1 MKFCQYCG
9 KQLADNEEC
18 TCQQNASQGQQQS
31 GTAYSQPVNGQYNAS
46 QSQDATQQNVAG
58 QQNTQGQYDNTAGQQ
73 NTQGQYGNTAGQYN
87 AQGQYGNTAGQYNA
101 QGQYGNAT
109 GQYSAQGQQYNTAQN
124 QYTGQNQQSKE
135 NEAIND
141 ITKLV
146 KGILDTPVAAVS
158 EFVKKSNITACVILI
173 AIYSAIELVLALISI
188 ADTSIKTA
196 VYSWGHSHISIGTVF
211 STIFSFVGCEI
222 IQVLIM
228 AVVIMVVLNAMQ
240 KNKKVSF
247 VQALSVACLYN
258 IVYLPIVL
266 IANLVGLIPFNLFGH
281 IDSWIVS
288 FAAAI
293 GYVYTFFGIR
303 EIEEDD
309 NKMPIVFGLATVASA
324 VCSTVVGLI
333 L

>member
-58 QQNTQGQYDNTAGQQ
+58 QQNTQGQY
-73 NTQGQYGNTAGQYN
+73 GNTSGQYN

-211 STIFSFVGCEI
+211 STIFSFIGCEI

-240 KNKKVSF
+240 KNKNVSF
-247 VQALSVACLYN
+247 VQTLSVACLYN

-266 IANLVGLIPFNLFGH
+266 IANVVGLIPFNLFGH

>member
-46 QSQDATQQNVAG
+46 QSQDATQQTV
-58 QQNTQGQYDNTAGQQ
+58 AGQQ
-73 NTQGQYGNTAGQYN
+73 NTQGQYGNTAGEYN
-87 AQGQYGNTAGQYNA
+87 AQGQYGNATGQYNA

-240 KNKKVSF
+240 KNKNVSF

>member
-58 QQNTQGQYDNTAGQQ
+58 QQNTQGQY
-73 NTQGQYGNTAGQYN
+73 GNTAGQNN
-87 AQGQYGNTAGQYNA
+87 AQE
-101 QGQYGNAT
+101 QYGNAT

-211 STIFSFVGCEI
+211 STIFSFIGCEI

-240 KNKKVSF
+240 KNKNVSF
-247 VQALSVACLYN
+247 VQTLSVACLYN

-266 IANLVGLIPFNLFGH
+266 IANVVGLIPFNLFGH

>member
-46 QSQDATQQNVAG
+46 QSQDATQQNV
-58 QQNTQGQYDNTAGQQ
+58 AGQQ

-211 STIFSFVGCEI
+211 STIFSFIGCEI

-240 KNKKVSF
+240 KNKNVSF
-247 VQALSVACLYN
+247 VQTLSVACLYN

-266 IANLVGLIPFNLFGH
+266 IANVVGLIPFNLFGH

-303 EIEEDD
+303 EIEDD

>member
-73 NTQGQYGNTAGQYN
+73 NT
-87 AQGQYGNTAGQYNA
+87 QGQYGNTAGQYNA

-196 VYSWGHSHISIGTVF
+196 VSSWGHSHISIGTVF

-228 AVVIMVVLNAMQ
+228 AVVIMVILNAMQ

>member
-46 QSQDATQQNVAG
+46 QSQDAT
-58 QQNTQGQYDNTAGQQ
+58 QQ

-196 VYSWGHSHISIGTVF
+196 VYSWEHSHISIGTVF
-211 STIFSFVGCEI
+211 STIFSFIGCEI

-240 KNKKVSF
+240 KNKNVSF
-247 VQALSVACLYN
+247 VQTLSVACLYN

-266 IANLVGLIPFNLFGH
+266 IANVVGLIPFNLFGH

>member
-58 QQNTQGQYDNTAGQQ
+58 QQNTQGQY
-73 NTQGQYGNTAGQYN
+73 GNTAGEYN

-240 KNKKVSF
+240 KNKNVSF

>member
-46 QSQDATQQNVAG
+46 QSQDATQQNV
-58 QQNTQGQYDNTAGQQ
+58 AGQQ

-211 STIFSFVGCEI
+211 STIFSFIGCEI

-240 KNKKVSF
+240 KNKNVSF
-247 VQALSVACLYN
+247 VQTLSVACLYN

-266 IANLVGLIPFNLFGH
+266 IANVVGLIPFNLFGH

>member
-58 QQNTQGQYDNTAGQQ
+58 QQNTQGQY
-73 NTQGQYGNTAGQYN
+73 GNTAGEYN

-158 EFVKKSNITACVILI
+158 EFVEKSNITACVILI

-240 KNKKVSF
+240 KNKNVSF

>member
-46 QSQDATQQNVAG
+46 QSQDATQQNV
-58 QQNTQGQYDNTAGQQ
+58 AGQQ

-211 STIFSFVGCEI
+211 STIFSFIGCEI

-240 KNKKVSF
+240 KNKNVSF
-247 VQALSVACLYN
+247 VQTL
-258 IVYLPIVL
+258 
-266 IANLVGLIPFNLFGH
+266 
-281 IDSWIVS
+281 
-288 FAAAI
+288 
-293 GYVYTFFGIR
+293 
-303 EIEEDD
+303 
-309 NKMPIVFGLATVASA
+309 
-324 VCSTVVGLI
+324 
-333 L
+333 

>member
-46 QSQDATQQNVAG
+46 QSQDATQQNVVG
-58 QQNTQGQYDNTAGQQ
+58 QQNTQW
-73 NTQGQYGNTAGQYN
+73 QYGNTAGEYN

-228 AVVIMVVLNAMQ
+228 AVVIMVILNAMQ

>member
-31 GTAYSQPVNGQYNAS
+31 GTAFSQPVNGQYNAS

-58 QQNTQGQYDNTAGQQ
+58 QQNTQGQY
-73 NTQGQYGNTAGQYN
+73 GNTAGEYN

-240 KNKKVSF
+240 KNKNVSF

>member
-18 TCQQNASQGQQQS
+18 TCQQNASQVQQQS

-58 QQNTQGQYDNTAGQQ
+58 QQNTQGQY
-73 NTQGQYGNTAGQYN
+73 GNTAGEYN
-87 AQGQYGNTAGQYNA
+87 AQGQYGNATGQYNA

-240 KNKKVSF
+240 KNKNVSF

>member
-58 QQNTQGQYDNTAGQQ
+58 QQNTQGQY
-73 NTQGQYGNTAGQYN
+73 GNTAGEYN
-87 AQGQYGNTAGQYNA
+87 AQGQYGNTAGEYNA

-228 AVVIMVVLNAMQ
+228 AVVIMVILNAMQ
-240 KNKKVSF
+240 KNKNVSF

>member
-1 MKFCQYCG
+1 MNFCQYCG

-46 QSQDATQQNVAG
+46 QSQDATQQNV
-58 QQNTQGQYDNTAGQQ
+58 AGQQ

-211 STIFSFVGCEI
+211 STIFSFIGCEI

-240 KNKKVSF
+240 KNKNVSF
-247 VQALSVACLYN
+247 VQTLSVACLYN

-266 IANLVGLIPFNLFGH
+266 IANVVGLIPFNLFGH